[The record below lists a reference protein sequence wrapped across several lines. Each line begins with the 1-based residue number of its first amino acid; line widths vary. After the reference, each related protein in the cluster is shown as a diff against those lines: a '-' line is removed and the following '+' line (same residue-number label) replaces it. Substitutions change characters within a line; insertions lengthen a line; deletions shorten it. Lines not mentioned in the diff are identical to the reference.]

1 AVMVG
6 VAQLV
11 EHRIVAPGVVGS
23 IPIVHPIFSENARH
37 CLAFLYLHQI
47 GGRGGIGRHT
57 RFRFWRR
64 EVCEFESLR
73 PHHLIRFSP
82 VVPRL
87 QQTLPGLPEMW
98 SLSGYFLLFSSALVA
113 ATLLPLQSELVLVS
127 LLMAGPASV
136 LALLVVATAGNV
148 LGSLVNWWLGR
159 YLLRW
164 QLFPA
169 VGLDAPC
176 RRPADPGCRGH
187 ARAAVALPA
196 AGDPGQGWALP
207 AACRRDPAL
216 ALAQPPAEQTGG
228 SQALR
233 GEMPGRGH
241 ELDEVSGALFFGEGR
256 QGFLQCYFLIPVA
269 GLRQRILLRG

>member
-1 AVMVG
+1 
-6 VAQLV
+6 
-11 EHRIVAPGVVGS
+11 
-23 IPIVHPIFSENARH
+23 
-37 CLAFLYLHQI
+37 
-47 GGRGGIGRHT
+47 
-57 RFRFWRR
+57 
-64 EVCEFESLR
+64 
-73 PHHLIRFSP
+73 
-82 VVPRL
+82 
-87 QQTLPGLPEMW
+87 MW

-127 LLMAGPASV
+127 LLMAGQASV

-164 QLFPA
+164 QGRRWFPVSA
-169 VGLDAPC
+169 PQLERARGAYQRYGYWSLLLSWMPLVG
-176 RRPADPGCRGH
+176 DPLTL
-187 ARAAVALPA
+187 VAGVMREPLWRFA

-269 GLRQRILLRG
+269 GLHQRILLRG